1 MVNVH
6 RVVAAVSALALIA
19 TLAFAAE
26 TRHAY
31 LKSVNYKYSF
41 KKIPNRG
48 VRLIRKKSKAPCIQG
63 RSWGY
68 TNNKIWVDRGC
79 EADFEY
85 VMRRRH

>member
-6 RVVAAVSALALIA
+6 RVVAAVSALGLIA
-19 TLAFAAE
+19 TLALAAE
-26 TRHAY
+26 TRHAS
-31 LKSVNYKYSF
+31 LKSVNYKYAF
-41 KKIPNRG
+41 KTIPNRG
-48 VRLIRKKSKAPCIQG
+48 VKLIRKKSKAPCVLG

-68 TNNKIWVDRGC
+68 NNNRIWVNRGC